1 MPEGAEWPY
10 VARRNATTAAT
21 PPEPGVVQVNPSPLS
36 VIARRC
42 SAPARSGEV
51 PFSMP

>member
-1 MPEGAEWPY
+1 MPEGAEWPH

-21 PPEPGVVQVNPSPLS
+21 PPEPGIVQVHPSPLS

-42 SAPARSGEV
+42 
-51 PFSMP
+51 